1 MLVATM
7 TAFTFTSCEDVPA
20 AYEIPGGGNG
30 GNGGST
36 EIPTLYSEAFDD
48 NTTAFEF
55 KDVNLTGG
63 LTRVWKVASYNNNGY
78 LNASAFSN
86 NASHASESWAV
97 SPAINLSD
105 SKKAVLAF
113 SHAINKLSDTSTM
126 KDMMTVWASTDYTG
140 DVSAAT
146 WKQLVVPNYPAG
158 TSWTFVESGDIDL
171 TEYCGNKVYIG
182 FKYTSTDE
190 NSGGWEVDNFTI
202 KGDGTPMVTP
212 GKPDTPDTPDTP
224 STEPDQPETSTAST
238 YTLVNQITDGTY
250 VLVAKT
256 DAGYLAASPLAATYN
271 YGYLKNPV
279 SVTESNG
286 TVKVSDANAFTIK
299 KVNGG
304 YTIQDA
310 TGYYFMN
317 GAYNSFSRSAELP
330 ASGHIWTIT
339 VNSDKTVSIKN
350 NEMGKTIQYDT
361 EFTSFGAYEEIK
373 AILPFLYK
381 K

>member
-7 TAFTFTSCEDVPA
+7 TAFSFTSCEDVPA

-36 EIPTLYSEAFDD
+36 TEVPTLYSEAFDN

-78 LNASAFSN
+78 LNASAFLN

-97 SPAINLSD
+97 SPAINLAD

-113 SHAINKLSDTSTM
+113 SHAINKLSDVSTM

-212 GKPDTPDTPDTP
+212 GKPD
-224 STEPDQPETSTAST
+224 QPETSTAST

-299 KVNGG
+299 KVDGG